1 MLPGNKMLSFGHL
14 PLPAFEQNNYFLRGV
29 KIVEDSFEQSVK
41 MSRKEGRKQV
51 DTGVFSQYNMTQ

>member
-1 MLPGNKMLSFGHL
+1 MLSFGHL
-14 PLPAFEQNNYFLRGV
+14 LLPAFEQNNYFLRGV

-51 DTGVFSQYNMTQ
+51 DTWVFSQYNMTQ